1 MAENPIEGYLFA
13 GGCILK
19 GGIGHRLRM
28 LLIHIPSQVPSP
40 QAGQVILNRR
50 VNGNGGRG
58 QLGQELRFTMRHCPL
73 PVGHVNGI
81 IGGLNG
87 KGPGGAALQQV
98 AGTSGGNNGLGGLSG
113 VCGICVSYGIVR
125 RIPIGM
131 GIAPQI

>member
-1 MAENPIEGYLFA
+1 
-13 GGCILK
+13 
-19 GGIGHRLRM
+19 
-28 LLIHIPSQVPSP
+28 
-40 QAGQVILNRR
+40 
-50 VNGNGGRG
+50 
-58 QLGQELRFTMRHCPL
+58 MRHCPI